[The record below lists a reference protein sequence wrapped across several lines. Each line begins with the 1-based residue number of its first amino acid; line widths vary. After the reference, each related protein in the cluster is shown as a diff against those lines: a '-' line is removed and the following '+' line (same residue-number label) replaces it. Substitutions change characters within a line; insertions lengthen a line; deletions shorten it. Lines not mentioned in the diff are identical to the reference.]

1 MVLRRPPNSK
11 DNDYTMKIHIK
22 AKEIPLQR
30 YIIKLLREYIGYIDS
45 RKYSYQYSSF
55 LIRDERFVLQNEHN
69 IINNSHLSCQDIRIR
84 NRYVVAR
91 ERPSRLDLL
100 PLRVGE
106 FPVLCVVCT
115 VTLPIL
121 NLSSLISL

>member
-1 MVLRRPPNSK
+1 
-11 DNDYTMKIHIK
+11 MKIHIK

-69 IINNSHLSCQDIRIR
+69 IINNSHLLAKTLEYETGMSWPE
-84 NRYVVAR
+84 N
-91 ERPSRLDLL
+91 
-100 PLRVGE
+100 
-106 FPVLCVVCT
+106 VLAA
-115 VTLPIL
+115 
-121 NLSSLISL
+121 